1 MVGRGESKSMK
12 LETLVRRIVVAGEVV
27 LVAIEHS

>member
-1 MVGRGESKSMK
+1 MK